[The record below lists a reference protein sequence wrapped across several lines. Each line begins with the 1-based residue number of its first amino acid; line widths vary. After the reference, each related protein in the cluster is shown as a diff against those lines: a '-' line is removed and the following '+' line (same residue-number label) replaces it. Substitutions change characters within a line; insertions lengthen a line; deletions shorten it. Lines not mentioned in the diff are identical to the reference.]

1 MLDLCRETGCPVHIV
16 HVSAADTLERLRRA
30 RDAGLRVTAETC
42 PHYLTFAAEEILD
55 GATAWKCAPPIRERS
70 NRERLWEGLAD
81 GTLDLVASDHSP
93 APPELKCL
101 DTGNFARAWGGVAS
115 LELGLAATWTGA
127 RVGGRALAAS
137 DEFFAPRHNLLAAGS
152 AVFIE
157 GKYTDRGKW
166 MDGWETRRRRGP
178 EGGYDWCIIRL
189 GIPGAIRVVTVDTT
203 HFRGNYPAACSLD
216 AAQLSGEPRVSARA
230 LRTLDLAFVELL
242 PRSPLAGHTENEFV
256 VASDAAFTHVRLKI
270 YPDGGVAR
278 LRLWG
283 EARPDWR
290 KIAAARPAVDLVAVE
305 HGGVPLATSDQF
317 FSEPL
322 NLIMPGPSRDMGDGW
337 ETRRRRSP
345 GHDWV
350 VLRLGKRGVVEH
362 VDLDTTHFKGN
373 FPESASLEGCDVAGR
388 GAPPDDAPWRELVAR
403 TTLRANARHRL
414 AVPPG
419 KRDPVTHVRLNIFPD
434 GGVARLRVWGNVA
447 P

>member
-1 MLDLCRETGCPVHIV
+1 M
-16 HVSAADTLERLRRA
+16 
-30 RDAGLRVTAETC
+30 AEVA
-42 PHYLTFAAEEILD
+42 H
-55 GATAWKCAPPIRERS
+55 
-70 NRERLWEGLAD
+70 EGLID
-81 GTLDLVASDHSP
+81 
-93 APPELKCL
+93 
-101 DTGNFARAWGGVAS
+101 
-115 LELGLAATWTGA
+115 LAAA

-137 DEFFAPRHNLLAAGS
+137 DEFFAPRHNLLAPGG

-203 HFRGNYPAACSLD
+203 HFRGNHPAACSLD

-230 LRTLDLAFVELL
+230 LRTLELAFVELL
-242 PRSPLAGHTENEFV
+242 PRSPLAGHTENEFA

-290 KIAAARPAVDLVAVE
+290 KIAAARAAVDLVAVE
-305 HGGVPLATSDQF
+305 QGGVPLATSDQF

-337 ETRRRRSP
+337 ETRRRRGP

-350 VLRLGKRGVVEH
+350 VLRLGARGVVERIE
-362 VDLDTTHFKGN
+362 LDTTHFKGN
-373 FPESASLEGCDVAGR
+373 FPESAGLEGCDTPDLTGA
-388 GAPPDDAPWRELVAR
+388 APPPSATDWRELVPRAK
-403 TTLRANARHRL
+403 LRADAPQRFRIANAAHL
-414 AVPPG
+414 P
-419 KRDPVTHVRLNIFPD
+419 PVTHVRLNIYPD
-434 GGVARLRVWGNVA
+434 GGVARLRLWGRVA
-447 P
+447 DPT

>member
-1 MLDLCRETGCPVHIV
+1 MG
-16 HVSAADTLERLRRA
+16 A
-30 RDAGLRVTAETC
+30 VT
-42 PHYLTFAAEEILD
+42 H
-55 GATAWKCAPPIRERS
+55 
-70 NRERLWEGLAD
+70 EGLID
-81 GTLDLVASDHSP
+81 
-93 APPELKCL
+93 
-101 DTGNFARAWGGVAS
+101 
-115 LELGLAATWTGA
+115 LAAA
-127 RVGGRALAAS
+127 RVGGRALVAS
-137 DEFFAPRHNLLAAGS
+137 DEFFAPRENLLAVAR

-157 GKYTDRGKW
+157 GKYTDHGKW

-189 GIPGAIRVVTVDTT
+189 GIPGAIRVITVDTT
-203 HFRGNYPAACSLD
+203 HFRGNHPAACSLD
-216 AAQLSGEPRVSARA
+216 AAQLSGTPGVSPRA
-230 LRTLDLAFVELL
+230 LRTLDRAFVELL
-242 PRSPLAGHTENEFV
+242 PRSPLAGDTENEFALV
-256 VASDAAFTHVRLKI
+256 SDAAYTHVRLKI

-278 LRLWG
+278 LRIWG

-290 KIAAARPAVDLVAVE
+290 RIAAARRAVDLVAVE

-322 NLIMPGPSRDMGDGW
+322 NLIMPGQSRDMGDGW
-337 ETRRRRSP
+337 ETRRRRGP

-350 VLRLGKRGVVEH
+350 VLRLGRRGAIER

-373 FPESASLEGCDVAGR
+373 FPESASLEGCDAAGS
-388 GAPPDDAPWRELVAR
+388 GAPPADDAAWRELVAR

-419 KRDPVTHVRLNIFPD
+419 RREPVTHVRLNIFPD
-434 GGVARLRVWGNVA
+434 GGVARLRVWGKVA

>member
-1 MLDLCRETGCPVHIV
+1 
-16 HVSAADTLERLRRA
+16 
-30 RDAGLRVTAETC
+30 
-42 PHYLTFAAEEILD
+42 
-55 GATAWKCAPPIRERS
+55 
-70 NRERLWEGLAD
+70 
-81 GTLDLVASDHSP
+81 
-93 APPELKCL
+93 
-101 DTGNFARAWGGVAS
+101 
-115 LELGLAATWTGA
+115 
-127 RVGGRALAAS
+127 
-137 DEFFAPRHNLLAAGS
+137 
-152 AVFIE
+152 
-157 GKYTDRGKW
+157 

-305 HGGVPLATSDQF
+305 HGGVPLATSDEF

-337 ETRRRRSP
+337 ETRRRRGP

-350 VLRLGKRGVVEH
+350 VLRLGKRGGAAAARDAGWTRCSPRARSRATPSCWRPRSGSGGSSGVPTGSRRSPH
-362 VDLDTTHFKGN
+362 S
-373 FPESASLEGCDVAGR
+373 PASAAGWELGWTGR
-388 GAPPDDAPWRELVAR
+388 GASKRERRTRPRRRSPRWRRGTSR
-403 TTLRANARHRL
+403 TRSGSGTCS
-414 AVPPG
+414 
-419 KRDPVTHVRLNIFPD
+419 
-434 GGVARLRVWGNVA
+434 
-447 P
+447 